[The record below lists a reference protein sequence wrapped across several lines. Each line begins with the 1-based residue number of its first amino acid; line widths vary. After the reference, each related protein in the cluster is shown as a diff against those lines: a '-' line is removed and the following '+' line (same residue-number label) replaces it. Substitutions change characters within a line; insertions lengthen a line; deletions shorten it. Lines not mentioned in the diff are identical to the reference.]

1 MRFIPSFLRR
11 SRGVPAGQRLYAIGD
26 IHGRMDLLES
36 ILAQIGE
43 NDQQRGPAN
52 TRIIILGDFI
62 DRGPSS
68 AEVIDVLEQA
78 QRSGKPLTVL
88 LGNHEAALLECLEG
102 DGELCSRWLRF
113 GGDATCRSLGVEIP
127 TTAEISSDFAK
138 KVRARLSAG
147 TVEWLRS
154 LPLSFRSGGYFFCHA
169 GIRPGV
175 PLSWQEQDDLLWGV
189 ENFLS
194 SKRDHGATVVHGHSI
209 CGNEVE
215 VLKNRICVDTGAYLS
230 GILSAVGLGGEDV
243 WTLAAVDDG
252 STRVPS
258 AENKSLYSAT

>member
-1 MRFIPSFLRR
+1 MRLMPSFLRR
-11 SRGVPAGQRLYAIGD
+11 SRGVPVGQRLYAIGD

-43 NDQQRGPAN
+43 DDRRRGPAD
-52 TRIIILGDFI
+52 TRIIVLGDFI

-113 GGDATCRSLGVEIP
+113 GGEATCLSLGVEIP
-127 TTAEISSDFAK
+127 TTANIDSDFAK
-138 KVRARLSAG
+138 QVQARLSAG
-147 TVEWLRS
+147 TVEWLKS
-154 LPLSFRSGGYFFCHA
+154 LPLSFRSGRYFFCHA
-169 GIRPGV
+169 GIRPGL
-175 PLSWQEQDDLLWGV
+175 PLSWQEPDDLLWGA

-194 SKRDHGATVVHGHSI
+194 SERDHGVTVVHGHSI
-209 CGNEVE
+209 CGDKVE
-215 VLKNRICVDTGAYLS
+215 ILPNRICVDTGAYRS
-230 GILSAVGLGGEDV
+230 GILSAVGLEGEEV
-243 WTLAAVDDG
+243 WTLAAAGEG
-252 STRVPS
+252 STRGFT
-258 AENKSLYSAT
+258 AESKPLLSAT